1 MRLFFHQAQADRW
14 TEALVEWEIRVL
26 GPVQL
31 RGGQHVDAL
40 GSAKERLLLAA
51 LALDVGRPV
60 SFDTLV
66 HRLWDDTP
74 PSRPGA
80 SLHAYI
86 ARIRRRLRLLGAG
99 ECLVQ
104 QAHTYTLDLDA
115 DRVDCHRFQ
124 ALTAQARSLSDGGN
138 DTEALRLLTDAEE
151 LWRGQPLTG
160 LPGQWAEHI
169 RRLLT
174 ERRLPAQLIR
184 TAAELRNGHFADL
197 VPDLTALLSE
207 RPTDELIAGQL
218 MTASYGCGRQADALR
233 VYDSVRRRLR
243 EDLGADPGE
252 ELSRLQRLILDGAPV
267 QALLPR
273 TESTV
278 SAPQT
283 LPGHAEL
290 VGREKELA
298 SILHNATT
306 GSSTSVIAL
315 QSVSGMA
322 GVGKTL
328 IALHAARRLAP
339 HFPDGA
345 VHLDLSTHA
354 PQSSPLTPE
363 AALTALIRA
372 FGIPASA
379 LPHDREGLIGLWRS
393 LLANRR
399 AVVVLDDVAGPE
411 QLRPLLPGATRSLI
425 IVTSR
430 RRLTGLP
437 GIRSIQLDVLPPQD
451 AIALFRTVAGEE
463 RTRRHNEVA
472 DIVRLAGHLPLAV
485 ELAAGRLASRPSW
498 TTAHLLRRLTH
509 GQGRLKEIRDGTR
522 GEIGRAF
529 DISYRTLKIE
539 EQTVFRFL
547 GLRFGADMDAYGVAA
562 LTGLPVSAAEDA
574 LEGLLDAHLVRE
586 PAPERFA
593 LHDLLGDYARA
604 LTLSEDPKPARDQ
617 AVDRLIDFYVQTSD
631 SADRMIYPRRL
642 RPERPTTRSPHQ
654 LPSWEDPKAA
664 RRWLLAECSALLAA
678 ERHCRANG
686 HPRPAA
692 LLASA
697 LAAFLDDEGHS
708 ADAQRAHADAVQYW
722 HGTGARHRAVH
733 ASIDLANALSH
744 GGRYEEAHSALRRAL
759 VAAEELGAA
768 EAEAEAL
775 HRLGVLHWNLGRLS
789 EALEFQRETLSK
801 RLPSGDPWQLGRSR
815 NNLGITLLYLGD
827 FEESQEYFDKALTDF
842 QTAADRREYAHVLN
856 NLSDLFLRRGDP
868 LRARQLL
875 ENALEVLTD
884 TGVPSERAITQVNLA
899 STMKSPHDL
908 PLMLDLFND
917 SLATFRRLGERRNAS
932 ETLHAMGVALH
943 TAGRFAEA
951 VTRQQHALDLARS
964 VGAAHEEGQALHA
977 LGLAEHRLGRQAS
990 AVAHLTEAVDVADRV
1005 GAAHEAARARD
1016 SLLSVQTVYQTER
1029 PQNTPAQEKTSGVA

>member
-1 MRLFFHQAQADRW
+1 M
-14 TEALVEWEIRVL
+14 EWEIRVL

-31 RGGQHVDAL
+31 RGAGHVDAL

-51 LALDVGRPV
+51 LAYNVGRPV
-60 SFDTLV
+60 SLDTLV
-66 HRLWDDTP
+66 HRLWDDAP
-74 PSRPGA
+74 PGRPGA
-80 SLHAYI
+80 SLHAYV
-86 ARIRRRLRLLGAG
+86 ARIRRRLRLIGAG
-99 ECLVQ
+99 ERLVQ
-104 QAHTYTLDLDA
+104 QAHTYTLELDA

-124 ALTAQARSLSDGGN
+124 SLTAQARSLSDGGN
-138 DTEALRLLTDAEE
+138 DTEALRLLAEAEE
-151 LWRGQPLTG
+151 LWRGEPLAG

-169 RRLLT
+169 RGLLT
-174 ERRLPAQLIR
+174 ERRLPTQLIR

-197 VPDLTALLSE
+197 VPDLTALLAE
-207 RPTDELIAGQL
+207 RPTDELVAGRL

-252 ELSRLQRLILDGAPV
+252 ELARLQRLILDGAPV

-273 TESTV
+273 AESAV

-283 LPGHAEL
+283 LPGHGEL
-290 VGREKELA
+290 VGREEELA
-298 SILHNATT
+298 TILRNATA
-306 GSSTSVIAL
+306 GSAASVIAL

-345 VHLDLSTHA
+345 VHLDLGTHA
-354 PQSSPLTPE
+354 FESSPLTPE

-372 FGIPASA
+372 FGVPASA
-379 LPHDREGLIGLWRS
+379 LPHDREGLVGLWRS

-411 QLRPLLPGATRSLI
+411 QLRPLLPGASRSLI

-437 GIRSIQLDVLPPQD
+437 GIRSIQLDVLPPRD

-463 RTRRHNEVA
+463 RTHRHNEVA

-529 DISYRTLKIE
+529 DVSYRTLKIE

-547 GLRFGADMDAYGVAA
+547 GLRFGADIDVYGVAA
-562 LTGLPVSAAEDA
+562 LAGLPVTAAEDA
-574 LEGLLDAHLVRE
+574 LEGLLDAHLIRE

-593 LHDLLGDYARA
+593 LHDLLGEYARA
-604 LTLSEDPKPARDQ
+604 LTLSEDPKPARDR
-617 AVDRLIDFYVQTSD
+617 AVARLIDFYVQASD
-631 SADRMIYPRRL
+631 AADRMIYPRRL
-642 RPERPTTRSPHQ
+642 RLDRPLTSSPYQ
-654 LPSWEDPKAA
+654 LPSWEDPLTA
-664 RRWLLAECSALLAA
+664 RRWLAAECSALLAA
-678 ERHCRANG
+678 ERHCRAG
-686 HPRPAA
+686 GRAEPAA

-708 ADAQRAHADAVQYW
+708 ADAQRVHAGAVEYW
-722 HGTGARHRAVH
+722 QGTGARHRAVH
-733 ASIDLANALSH
+733 ASIDLGNSLSQ
-744 GGRYEEAHSALRRAL
+744 GGRYEEAHTALRRAL
-759 VAAEELGAA
+759 VDARELGAA

-789 EALEFQRETLSK
+789 EALEFQRETLRK
-801 RLPSGDPWQLGRSR
+801 RLLSGDPWQLGRAR
-815 NNLGITLLYLGD
+815 NNLGITNLYLGN
-827 FEESQEYFDKALTDF
+827 FEESRQYFDTALTDF
-842 QTAADRREYAHVLN
+842 QSAGDRREYAHVLN
-856 NLSDLFLRRGDP
+856 NLSDLFLRTGDP
-868 LRARQLL
+868 QRARHLL
-875 ENALEVLTD
+875 ENALEVLRE

-899 STMKSPHDL
+899 STMKSPDDL
-908 PLMLDLFND
+908 TLMLDLFND
-917 SLATFRRLGERRNAS
+917 SLATFRRSGDRRNAS
-932 ETLHAMGVALH
+932 ETLHAMGKALY
-943 TAGRFAEA
+943 TAGHFGEA
-951 VTRQQHALDLARS
+951 TTRQQHALDLARS

-977 LGLAEHRLGRQAS
+977 LGLAEHRLGRHAS
-990 AVAHLTEAVDVADRV
+990 AVAHLTEAVEVADRV
-1005 GAAHEAARARD
+1005 GAAHEAARARE
-1016 SLLSVQTVYQTER
+1016 SLLSVQAAYQTEDSPNSPSR
-1029 PQNTPAQEKTSGVA
+1029 EKASRFA

>member
-1 MRLFFHQAQADRW
+1 M
-14 TEALVEWEIRVL
+14 EWEILVL

-31 RGGQHVDAL
+31 RAGGHADAL

-51 LALDVGRPV
+51 LAHDAGRPV
-60 SFDTLV
+60 SLDTLV

-74 PSRPGA
+74 PSRPNA
-80 SLHAYI
+80 SLHAYV

-99 ECLVQ
+99 ERLVQ

-115 DRVDCHRFQ
+115 DHVDSHRFQ
-124 ALTAQARSLSDGGN
+124 SLIAQARLLSDGGN
-138 DTEALRLLTDAEE
+138 DTEALRLLAEAEE
-151 LWRGQPLTG
+151 LWRGEPLAG
-160 LPGQWAEHI
+160 LPGQWAEHV
-169 RRLLT
+169 RGLLT

-184 TAAELRNGHFADL
+184 TAVELRHGHFADL
-197 VPDLTALLSE
+197 VPDLTALLAE
-207 RPTDELIAGQL
+207 RPTDELIAARL

-243 EDLGADPGE
+243 EELGADPGE
-252 ELSRLQRLILDGAPV
+252 DLARLQRLILDGAPV

-273 TESTV
+273 AESAV

-283 LPGHAEL
+283 LPGHGEL
-290 VGREKELA
+290 VGREEELA
-298 SILHNATT
+298 TILRNATT
-306 GSSTSVIAL
+306 GSATSVIAL

-345 VHLDLSTHA
+345 VHLDLNAHA
-354 PQSSPLTPE
+354 FESSPLTAE

-372 FGIPASA
+372 FGLPASA
-379 LPHDREGLIGLWRS
+379 IPHDHEGLVALWRG

-411 QLRPLLPGATRSLI
+411 QLRPLLPGASQSLI

-451 AIALFRTVAGEE
+451 AIALFRAVAGKE
-463 RTRRHNEVA
+463 RTRRDNEVA

-547 GLRFGADMDAYGVAA
+547 GLRFGADIDVYGAAA
-562 LTGLPVSAAEDA
+562 LAGLPVTRAEDS

-593 LHDLLGDYARA
+593 LHDLLGEYARA
-604 LTLSEDPKPARDQ
+604 LTLSEDPEPARDE
-617 AVDRLIDFYVQTSD
+617 AVGRLIDFYVQASD

-642 RPERPTTRSPHQ
+642 RPDRPATLSEHQ
-654 LPSWEDPKAA
+654 LPPWENPLAA
-664 RRWLLAECSALLAA
+664 RKWLSAERSALLAA
-678 ERHCRANG
+678 ERHCRTGG
-686 HPRPAA
+686 HPRQAA

-708 ADAQRAHADAVQYW
+708 AEAQRIHAAAVQHW
-722 HGTGARHRAVH
+722 QAAGARQRTVH
-733 ASIDLANALSH
+733 ASIDLGNALSQ
-744 GGRYEEAHSALRRAL
+744 GGRYEEAHRVLRQALAGARHL
-759 VAAEELGAA
+759 DAAD
-768 EAEAEAL
+768 AEAEAL

-789 EALEFQRETLSK
+789 EALEFQRETLRK
-801 RLPSGDPWQLGRSR
+801 RLLSGDPWQLGRAR
-815 NNLGITLLYLGD
+815 NNLGITQLYLGN
-827 FEESQEYFDKALTDF
+827 FEESQQYFDTALADF
-842 QTAADRREYAHVLN
+842 QSAADTREYAHVLN
-856 NLSDLFLRRGDP
+856 NLSDLFLRKGDP
-868 LRARQLL
+868 QHARRLL
-875 ENALEVLTD
+875 EETLEILRES
-884 TGVPSERAITQVNLA
+884 GAPSERAIAQVNLA
-899 STMKSPHDL
+899 STMKSPDDL
-908 PLMLDLFND
+908 ARMLDLFDD
-917 SLATFRRLGERRNAS
+917 SLATFRRLGDRRNAS
-932 ETLHAMGVALH
+932 QTLHAMGRALYD
-943 TAGRFAEA
+943 ARRFGEA
-951 VTRQQHALDLARS
+951 ATRQQHALDLARS
-964 VGAAHEEGQALHA
+964 VGAAHEEAQALHA

-990 AVAHLTEAVDVADRV
+990 AIAHLTEGVEVSDRV
-1005 GAAHEAARARD
+1005 GAEHEAARVRE
-1016 SLLSVQTVYQTER
+1016 SLSSVQAVYQTESPPNSPSR
-1029 PQNTPAQEKTSGVA
+1029 EKAS